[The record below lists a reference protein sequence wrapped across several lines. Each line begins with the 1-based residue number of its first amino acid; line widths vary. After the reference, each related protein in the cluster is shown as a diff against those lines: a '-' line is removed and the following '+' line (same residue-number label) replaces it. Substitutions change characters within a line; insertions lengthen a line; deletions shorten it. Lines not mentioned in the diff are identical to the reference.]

1 MNNITRKFIVR
12 ELTTCAQPHWVMQ
25 LYIGDQ
31 STNVRRIGNK
41 QELIEIAARL
51 NSEEE
56 QDKT

>member
-1 MNNITRKFIVR
+1 
-12 ELTTCAQPHWVMQ
+12 MQ